1 VNAGSSSTGPQ
12 STRTTYR
19 STPRH
24 LQLLRAHPDTFGTG
38 RDGRVFVGPRG
49 GIFAEWI
56 YLDVYSPPRRAA
68 FTDEETES
76 QLAETPYALSARPP
90 YQTWLHAGVGPP
102 QVAEWAAHSVD
113 VLLRVYARCIAGQ
126 QDEAKRRILEATQPG
141 RIGADE

>member
-90 YQTWLHAGVGPP
+90 YQTWLHAGVGPT
-102 QVAEWAAHSVD
+102 S
-113 VLLRVYARCIAGQ
+113 
-126 QDEAKRRILEATQPG
+126 G
-141 RIGADE
+141 R